1 MSGRLRAAHQVILI
15 VVLLW
20 LAGSVAF
27 SLTGLFDQPSSP
39 PTFFGLFLTAPPV
52 GFLIAY
58 AASRKVR
65 EALFAIPLWFVVAIH
80 SARFVGFA
88 FIAGALTHDLP
99 PAFGWPAGAGD
110 IISAI
115 FSIPLARLL
124 YLRATSRGLRMRFV
138 AWNLFGLTDLV
149 TAVTLGL
156 LYSQSVWGVLSSPT
170 VNTRSLS
177 FLPLSLV
184 PTFYVPI
191 LVLLHFLALRRVRE
205 IPE

>member
-1 MSGRLRAAHQVILI
+1 
-15 VVLLW
+15 
-20 LAGSVAF
+20 
-27 SLTGLFDQPSSP
+27 
-39 PTFFGLFLTAPPV
+39 
-52 GFLIAY
+52 
-58 AASRKVR
+58 
-65 EALFAIPLWFVVAIH
+65 
-80 SARFVGFA
+80 
-88 FIAGALTHDLP
+88 
-99 PAFGWPAGAGD
+99 
-110 IISAI
+110 
-115 FSIPLARLL
+115 
-124 YLRATSRGLRMRFV
+124 MRFV